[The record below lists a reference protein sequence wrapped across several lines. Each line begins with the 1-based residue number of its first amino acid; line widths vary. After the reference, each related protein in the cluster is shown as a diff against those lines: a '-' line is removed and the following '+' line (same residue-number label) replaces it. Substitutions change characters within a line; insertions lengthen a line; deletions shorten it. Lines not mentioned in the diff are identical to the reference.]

1 MFIVSTGD
9 APADTI
15 PTIPAHAWSDCSVS
29 QTTATRT
36 FVAEML
42 TEADHLVMVAIRG
55 VKALEQL
62 ATSSP
67 NFLVRPAL
75 GERAGG

>member
-1 MFIVSTGD
+1 
-9 APADTI
+9 
-15 PTIPAHAWSDCSVS
+15 
-29 QTTATRT
+29 
-36 FVAEML
+36 ML
-42 TEADHLVMVAIRG
+42 TEADHLVMVAICG